1 MAVALF
7 LGILALAEPPF
18 VYLLGNRIE
27 PQVLGLP
34 FLYAY
39 LLGIYLALIGVLIWV
54 WRRRL

>member
-7 LGILALAEPPF
+7 LGILAFAEPPF

-39 LLGIYLALIGVLIWV
+39 LFGIYLALIGVLIWV